1 MLYNKQIKN
10 NIFIIKNNYL
20 KNLKL
25 RNIYFNNKKNKIFNY
40 KNNYFEFIKKSK
52 FFFIKKKFILLQTPE
67 VEDFIFNYKLL
78 NIYKKDIND
87 SFYLKNKILRT
98 HTSCLQNRFLKN
110 YLLNKKVFNI
120 GKVYRND
127 IDIIHLPIFFQIDFF
142 INNYKIKKILLF
154 LLNFLSFIFKRK
166 FYFRIRKTKF
176 PFTINSFE
184 LDILKNFN
192 WLEVAGFGE
201 TNKNIILNN
210 FLNKKFIAGG
220 LGLDRIYYFY
230 KKINNIKNIYD

>member
-1 MLYNKQIKN
+1 M
-10 NIFIIKNNYL
+10 F
-20 KNLKL
+20 
-25 RNIYFNNKKNKIFNY
+25 
-40 KNNYFEFIKKSK
+40 
-52 FFFIKKKFILLQTPE
+52 LQTPE
-67 VEDFIFNYKLL
+67 LENLFFNYKLL
-78 NIYKKDIND
+78 NIYKKDING
-87 SFYLKNKILRT
+87 SFYLKKKMLRT

-110 YLLNKKVFNI
+110 YFLSKKIFNI

-127 IDIIHLPIFFQIDFF
+127 IDSIHLPIFFQIDFF
-142 INNYKIKKILLF
+142 INNYKIKKILSF
-154 LLNFLSFIFKRK
+154 LLKFLSFIFKKK

-192 WLEVAGFGE
+192 WLEIAGFGE

-220 LGLDRIYYFY
+220 LGLDRIYYFL
-230 KKINNIKNIYD
+230 KKIDNIKNIYD